1 MSGPERRL
9 VVGNADGPI
18 TDWPEWVSLDV
29 RVEFELDDGTRVS
42 TAEAKFQRG
51 GPLDCSRDELAALP
65 LAVELSDDVEAERAS
80 QMDGRSET
88 DQ

>member
-9 VVGNADGPI
+9 VVGNADGPL

-42 TAEAKFQRG
+42 TA
-51 GPLDCSRDELAALP
+51 
-65 LAVELSDDVEAERAS
+65 
-80 QMDGRSET
+80 DGRSET